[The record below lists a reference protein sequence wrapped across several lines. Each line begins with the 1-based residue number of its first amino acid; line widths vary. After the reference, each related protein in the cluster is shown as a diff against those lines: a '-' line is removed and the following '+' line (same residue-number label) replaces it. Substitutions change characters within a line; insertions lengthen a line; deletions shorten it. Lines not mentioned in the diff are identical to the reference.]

1 MQILSLDLPDPE
13 FEIFDKILSNLS
25 RIQFCEKKILEQF
38 IHHSFLGIVDPWRE
52 FRRFEPKM
60 SIVKVWTEV
69 AKLPPKRYIGVGY
82 KDHGTL
88 STAPSWK
95 DQQTEEDVA
104 NPRLS
109 VLSFSL
115 DRILGL
121 PLYRTSS
128 SSGEHVRLT
137 SPRRA
142 KQEKP

>member
-25 RIQFCEKKILEQF
+25 KIQLREREILEQF
-38 IHHSFLGIVDPWRE
+38 VHHSFLGIIDPWRE

-60 SIVKVWTEV
+60 SIVKVWTEA
-69 AKLPPKRYIGVGY
+69 AKLLPKRYIGVGY

-115 DRILGL
+115 DRILEI
-121 PLYRTSS
+121 PLSRTSS
-128 SSGEHVRLT
+128 SLGGLVRLM

-142 KQEKP
+142 KQG